1 MKIPTYSAEQIL
13 KILEQADKA
22 EQSVSALCREHGIA
36 EATFYRWRKA
46 YAGLNVSEIQRLKE
60 LEKENG
66 RLKRLLAER
75 ILEIDLLKE
84 LLAKKRNTQQQV

>member
-1 MKIPTYSAEQIL
+1 MKMPTHSAEQIL
-13 KILEQADKA
+13 KILEQADKG
-22 EQSVSALCREHGIA
+22 EQSVTALCRDHGIA

-46 YAGLNVSEIQRLKE
+46 YVGLSVSEVQRLKE

-75 ILEIDLLKE
+75 VLEIDLLKE
-84 LLAKKRNTQQQV
+84 LLQKKS

>member
-1 MKIPTYSAEQIL
+1 MKMPTYRAEQIL
-13 KILEQADKA
+13 KILEQADKG
-22 EQSVSALCREHGIA
+22 EQTVTAICRDHGIA

-46 YAGLNVSEIQRLKE
+46 YAGLSVPEVQRLKE

-75 ILEIDLLKE
+75 VLEIDLLKE
-84 LLAKKRNTQQQV
+84 VLEKKP